1 MHLRSLALTCA
12 LVVAGV
18 GSAACQAPRDS
29 IDVLLVGNSYIYF
42 NNLPALIRG
51 VSDALDGPVVRVVG
65 HTRGGQTLRGH
76 LDDGQVAE
84 LLTEGPDDGQWEWV
98 ILQEQSTLGAPYADD
113 EAGTLVAPDGFHA
126 AARELVALA
135 REVDARPGFYMT
147 WAKEAF
153 PDQAPV
159 ISAAYRDIAREAAA
173 SVAPVGDA
181 WTAALADIP
190 DVDLFL
196 DDGSHPHPTGSY
208 LAALVIYATVTGRSP
223 MGAPHEL
230 RGAPWNFAEVVESE
244 QPTVLVSLPA
254 ALAEALQRI
263 AADAVPS
270 APSGGLEPDD
280 DR

>member
-1 MHLRSLALTCA
+1 MRLRSIALTCA
-12 LVVAGV
+12 LIATAV
-18 GSAACQAPRDS
+18 GSAACQPARDG

-51 VSDALDGPVVRVVG
+51 VSEAMDGPVVRVVS
-65 HTRGGQTLRGH
+65 HTHGGQTLRGH
-76 LDDGQVAE
+76 LDDGHVAE

-126 AARELVALA
+126 AARELVAMA
-135 REVDARPGFYMT
+135 RGVDARPGFYMT

-159 ISAAYRDIAREAAA
+159 IRAAYRDIAREEAA
-173 SVAPVGDA
+173 SVAPVGEA
-181 WTAALADIP
+181 WTAALAGVP

-196 DDGSHPHPTGSY
+196 DDGSHPNPTGSY

-230 RGAPWNFAEVVESE
+230 RGAPWNFAEVMESD
-244 QPTVLVSLPA
+244 QPTVLVSLPD

-270 APSGGLEPDD
+270 APSGDREPGDA
-280 DR
+280 R